1 MMILFCFSKFL
12 YLDFFFFFLF
22 FVFDF
27 KNVSNF
33 DWSFMSLK
41 SILSANSWSA
51 FVIFLRLWSF
61 GFKYLIK
68 NHFKHS
74 WSSIFRILINR
85 FLAWPNPLQIKLYTL
100 NFIKLIL
107 TKGLYFEMVEVWSI
121 TQVFVCLL

>member
-12 YLDFFFFFLF
+12 YLEFFFFFLF

-51 FVIFLRLWSF
+51 FVIFLGLWSF

-68 NHFKHS
+68 HHHFKHS
-74 WSSIFRILINR
+74 WSSIFWILINP
-85 FLAWPNPLQIKLYTL
+85 FLVWLNPLQIKLYTL

-107 TKGLYFEMVEVWSI
+107 TKGLYFEMVKVWSI
-121 TQVFVCLL
+121 TESII